1 MFSRELF
8 FLCHIFRILW
18 DVSQIKLECLGE
30 YVEDLKPILVTKA
43 ILNLKLN
50 ILNCFAEE
58 FRTNPHNMEVL
69 LWKMK
74 KQTVRIKIDPISFF
88 FSDSENEKMKK
99 QA

>member
-8 FLCHIFRILW
+8 FLCHIFCIFVFCGMFLRLNW
-18 DVSQIKLECLGE
+18 SVWGE

-74 KQTVRIKIDPISFF
+74 KANGESKNRSNIMLSFR
-88 FSDSENEKMKK
+88 
-99 QA
+99 

>member
-1 MFSRELF
+1 MVV
-8 FLCHIFRILW
+8 W
-18 DVSQIKLECLGE
+18 GE

-74 KQTVRIKIDPISFF
+74 KSKL
-88 FSDSENEKMKK
+88 
-99 QA
+99 

>member
-8 FLCHIFRILW
+8 FLCRIFCIFVFCGMFLRLNW
-18 DVSQIKLECLGE
+18 SVWGE

-74 KQTVRIKIDPISFF
+74 KANGESKNRSNIMPSFR
-88 FSDSENEKMKK
+88 
-99 QA
+99 

>member
-1 MFSRELF
+1 MFSRDLV
-8 FLCHIFRILW
+8 LSLSHILYFCILW

-69 LWKMK
+69 L
-74 KQTVRIKIDPISFF
+74 
-88 FSDSENEKMKK
+88 
-99 QA
+99 

>member
-1 MFSRELF
+1 M
-8 FLCHIFRILW
+8 
-18 DVSQIKLECLGE
+18 
-30 YVEDLKPILVTKA
+30 EDLKPILVTKA

-74 KQTVRIKIDPISFF
+74 KANSENQIDPISFF
-88 FSDSENEKMKK
+88 LSDSENEKIKSK
-99 QA
+99 GKTLR